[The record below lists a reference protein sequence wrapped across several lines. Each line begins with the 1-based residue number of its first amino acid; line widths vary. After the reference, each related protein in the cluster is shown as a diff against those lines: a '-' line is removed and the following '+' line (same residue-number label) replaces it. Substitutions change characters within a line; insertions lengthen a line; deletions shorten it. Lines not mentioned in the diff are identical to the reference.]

1 VAGEPLLEGSRHPA
15 GGDATAGEPV
25 SKPLVSAVREHPT
38 PSAVESQGHV
48 VPAPT
53 ELQLCLPITVV
64 LVGDAAG
71 AAQMLKQ
78 QRYRRPACHARA
90 EQLDI
95 NLQTRVHHPPRPKH
109 QLPTRCRPQRQRPV
123 RPHAAAD
130 ALALEHM
137 DLAEKIAGNFARRT
151 VHPKEDLLQLAM
163 IGLIKAAR
171 RYDPSRGPFRPYGR
185 TYANGE
191 ITHFL
196 RDNGFLLK
204 VPPTWRELHA
214 RGQRLLTSGVGVS
227 EMLVRLGIS
236 REQWIQIVDACLV
249 RVVAFAVE

>member
-1 VAGEPLLEGSRHPA
+1 
-15 GGDATAGEPV
+15 V
-25 SKPLVSAVREHPT
+25 SVPIASAVREHPK
-38 PSAVESQGHV
+38 PSAVESPR
-48 VPAPT
+48 PAVLTPAA
-53 ELQLCLPITVV
+53 LQLVLPLTVV
-64 LVGDAAG
+64 LVGNAAG
-71 AAQMLKQ
+71 AERMLRQ
-78 QRYRRPACHARA
+78 RRYRRPACHARA
-90 EQLDI
+90 QQLEI
-95 NLQTRVHHPPRPKH
+95 NLHAPVRHHPRAQGQRP
-109 QLPTRCRPQRQRPV
+109 PRCRPRRERPV

-137 DLAEKIAGNFARRT
+137 DMAEKIAGNFARRT

-204 VPPTWRELHA
+204 VPPTWREIHT
-214 RGQRLLTSGVGVS
+214 RGQRLLTSGVGVE
-227 EMLVRLGIS
+227 EMLDRIGMS
-236 REQWIQIVDACLV
+236 RTQWIQIVDACSV
-249 RVVAFAVE
+249 RVVAFPVD

>member
-1 VAGEPLLEGSRHPA
+1 M
-15 GGDATAGEPV
+15 
-25 SKPLVSAVREHPT
+25 VSAVRELPT
-38 PSAVESQGHV
+38 SSLLASPEDDVLVPIV
-48 VPAPT
+48 V
-53 ELQLCLPITVV
+53 QLVLPLTVV
-64 LVGDAAG
+64 LVGDATG
-71 AAQMLKQ
+71 VERMLRQ
-78 QRYRRPACHARA
+78 RRYRRPACHARA
-90 EQLDI
+90 EQLEI
-95 NLQTRVHHPPRPKH
+95 NLDAPVRHPPRSQSQRP
-109 QLPTRCRPQRQRPV
+109 PRCRPRRQRPM
-123 RPHAAAD
+123 RPYAAAD
-130 ALALEHM
+130 ALALEHT

-214 RGQRLLTSGVGVS
+214 RGQRLLTSGVGV
-227 EMLVRLGIS
+227 EELLERIGVS
-236 REQWIQIVDACLV
+236 RVQWIQIVDACSV
-249 RVVAFAVE
+249 RVVAFTVD

>member
-1 VAGEPLLEGSRHPA
+1 M
-15 GGDATAGEPV
+15 V
-25 SKPLVSAVREHPT
+25 STVREHPR
-38 PSAVESQGHV
+38 PSLVASPGAALLAPV
-48 VPAPT
+48 VV
-53 ELQLCLPITVV
+53 QLVLPISVV

-71 AAQMLKQ
+71 AAQMLRQ
-78 QRYRRPACHARA
+78 RRYRRPACHARA
-90 EQLDI
+90 EQLEI
-95 NLQTRVHHPPRPKH
+95 NLHAPIRHHPRP
-109 QLPTRCRPQRQRPV
+109 QVQRPLRCRPRRERPV

-130 ALALEHM
+130 ALALDHM
-137 DLAEKIAGNFARRT
+137 DLAEKIAGNFVRCT

-204 VPPTWRELHA
+204 VPPTWREIHA
-214 RGQRLLTSGVGVS
+214 RGQRLLTSGVGVG
-227 EMLVRLGIS
+227 EMLERIGIS
-236 REQWIQIVDACLV
+236 RAQWIQVVDACSV
-249 RVVAFAVE
+249 RVVAFPLE

>member
-1 VAGEPLLEGSRHPA
+1 MESPRLAVLTPA
-15 GGDATAGEPV
+15 AV
-25 SKPLVSAVREHPT
+25 QLV
-38 PSAVESQGHV
+38 
-48 VPAPT
+48 
-53 ELQLCLPITVV
+53 LPITVV

-71 AAQMLKQ
+71 AERMLKQ
-78 QRYRRPACHARA
+78 RSYRLPVCHARA

-95 NLQTRVHHPPRPKH
+95 NLQASVHHQPRPKC
-109 QLPTRCRPQRQRPV
+109 QPTTSYRPRRQRPV

-214 RGQRLLTSGVGVS
+214 RGQRLLTSGVCVG
-227 EMLVRLGIS
+227 EMLERLGIS
-236 REQWIQIVDACLV
+236 REQWIQIADACSV
-249 RVVAFAVE
+249 RVVAFHVE

>member
-1 VAGEPLLEGSRHPA
+1 M
-15 GGDATAGEPV
+15 
-25 SKPLVSAVREHPT
+25 VSAVRECPR
-38 PSAVESQGHV
+38 PSPQANAGAAEPPAVV
-48 VPAPT
+48 V
-53 ELQLCLPITVV
+53 QLVLPITVV
-64 LVGDAAG
+64 LVGDATG
-71 AAQMLKQ
+71 VERMLRQ
-78 QRYRRPACHARA
+78 RRYRRPACHARA
-90 EQLDI
+90 EQLEI
-95 NLQTRVHHPPRPKH
+95 NLDAPVRHPPRY
-109 QLPTRCRPQRQRPV
+109 QGQRPPQPRPRRERPV
-123 RPHAAAD
+123 RPHDAAD

-151 VHPKEDLLQLAM
+151 IHPKEDLLQLAM

-214 RGQRLLTSGVGVS
+214 RGQRLLTSGVGVE
-227 EMLVRLGIS
+227 EMLERIEMS
-236 REQWIQIVDACLV
+236 RAQWIQIVDACSV
-249 RVVAFAVE
+249 RVVAFPVD

>member
-1 VAGEPLLEGSRHPA
+1 MTRAVLEAPEQPPPQALAPVGGQPPA
-15 GGDATAGEPV
+15 V
-25 SKPLVSAVREHPT
+25 
-38 PSAVESQGHV
+38 
-48 VPAPT
+48 
-53 ELQLCLPITVV
+53 QLSLPITVV
-64 LVGDAAG
+64 LVGTHAG
-71 AAQMLKQ
+71 VTRMLRQ
-78 QRYRRPACHARA
+78 RRYRRPACCARA
-90 EQLDI
+90 GQLEI
-95 NLQTRVHHPPRPKH
+95 NWAEPARHPPRVKAR
-109 QLPTRCRPQRQRPV
+109 QVSRCRPRRQRPV

-204 VPPTWRELHA
+204 VPPTWREIHA
-214 RGQRLLTSGVGVS
+214 RGQRLLTSGVGVAM
-227 EMLVRLGIS
+227 MLERLEIS
-236 REQWIQIVDACLV
+236 REQWIQIADACSV
-249 RVVAFAVE
+249 RVVAFPAE

>member
-1 VAGEPLLEGSRHPA
+1 MRGI
-15 GGDATAGEPV
+15 V
-25 SKPLVSAVREHPT
+25 SELVLPAVRDCCT
-38 PSAVESQGHV
+38 PSVMESPLPAVLT
-48 VPAPT
+48 PAAVQLVLPT
-53 ELQLCLPITVV
+53 TVV

-71 AAQMLKQ
+71 VAQMLKQ
-78 QRYRRPACHARA
+78 RRYRRPACHARA
-90 EQLDI
+90 EQLEI
-95 NLQTRVHHPPRPKH
+95 SLHAPMRHHPRAQGQP
-109 QLPTRCRPQRQRPV
+109 LPRCRLRRQRPV
-123 RPHAAAD
+123 RLHAAAD

-214 RGQRLLTSGVGVS
+214 RGQRLLTSGVGVG
-227 EMLVRLGIS
+227 EMLERVGIS
-236 REQWIQIVDACLV
+236 REQWIQIVDACSV
-249 RVVAFAVE
+249 RVVAFPID

>member
-1 VAGEPLLEGSRHPA
+1 MGSAVQDHPA
-15 GGDATAGEPV
+15 PSVLESPAAEVLVPV
-25 SKPLVSAVREHPT
+25 VVQLV
-38 PSAVESQGHV
+38 
-48 VPAPT
+48 
-53 ELQLCLPITVV
+53 LPITVV
-64 LVGDAAG
+64 LVGDSTG
-71 AAQMLKQ
+71 VERMLRQ
-78 QRYRRPACHARA
+78 RRYRRPACHARA
-90 EQLDI
+90 QQLEI
-95 NLQTRVHHPPRPKH
+95 NLQAPARHPPRCQAQRP
-109 QLPTRCRPQRQRPV
+109 PRCRPRRQRPV
-123 RPHAAAD
+123 HPHAVAD

-151 VHPKEDLLQLAM
+151 IHPKEDLLQLAM

-214 RGQRLLTSGVGVS
+214 RGQRMMNFGASISEVAERLSISLDKWMQIAEACSVS
-227 EMLVRLGIS
+227 V
-236 REQWIQIVDACLV
+236 Q
-249 RVVAFAVE
+249 AFSFE

>member
-1 VAGEPLLEGSRHPA
+1 M
-15 GGDATAGEPV
+15 
-25 SKPLVSAVREHPT
+25 VSAVREHSA
-38 PSAVESQGHV
+38 PSVCESPAAEVLAPV
-48 VPAPT
+48 VV
-53 ELQLCLPITVV
+53 QLVLPITVV

-71 AAQMLKQ
+71 AARMLLQ
-78 QRYRRPACHARA
+78 RRYRRPACNARA
-90 EQLDI
+90 QQLEI
-95 NLQTRVHHPPRPKH
+95 NLVAPARHHPRSRAQRP
-109 QLPTRCRPQRQRPV
+109 LRCRQRRQRPV

-214 RGQRLLTSGVGVS
+214 RGQRLLTSGVGVA
-227 EMLVRLGIS
+227 EMLERLEIS
-236 REQWIQIVDACLV
+236 REQWIQIVDACSV
-249 RVVAFAVE
+249 RVVAFPVECCL

>member
-1 VAGEPLLEGSRHPA
+1 M
-15 GGDATAGEPV
+15 
-25 SKPLVSAVREHPT
+25 VSALPEHPR
-38 PSAVESQGHV
+38 PSLVASPGAAVLAPAV
-48 VPAPT
+48 V
-53 ELQLCLPITVV
+53 QLILPITVV
-64 LVGDAAG
+64 LVGDATG
-71 AAQMLKQ
+71 VEEVLR
-78 QRYRRPACHARA
+78 QRCYRRPACHARA
-90 EQLDI
+90 HQLEI
-95 NLQTRVHHPPRPKH
+95 NLQVPARHPPRGQGQRP
-109 QLPTRCRPQRQRPV
+109 PRCRPRRERPV

-130 ALALEHM
+130 ALALQHM

-204 VPPTWRELHA
+204 VPPTWREIHA
-214 RGQRLLTSGVGVS
+214 RGQRLLSSGVGVE
-227 EMLVRLGIS
+227 EMLERIGIS
-236 REQWIQIVDACLV
+236 REHWIQIVDACSV
-249 RVVAFAVE
+249 RVVAFPVH

>member
-1 VAGEPLLEGSRHPA
+1 MSEPLASG
-15 GGDATAGEPV
+15 
-25 SKPLVSAVREHPT
+25 VRECSTH
-38 PSAVESQGHV
+38 SAVESPR
-48 VPAPT
+48 PAVLTPAAV
-53 ELQLCLPITVV
+53 QLVLPLTVV
-64 LVGDAAG
+64 LVGDAAS
-71 AAQMLKQ
+71 AAQMLRQ
-78 QRYRRPACHARA
+78 RRYRRPGCHASA
-90 EQLDI
+90 QQLEI
-95 NLQTRVHHPPRPKH
+95 NLHAPVHHPPRH
-109 QLPTRCRPQRQRPV
+109 QGKQPVRCRPLRQRPV

-214 RGQRLLTSGVGVS
+214 RGQRLLTTGVGVA
-227 EMLVRLGIS
+227 EILERLGIS
-236 REQWIQIVDACLV
+236 REQWIQIADACSV
-249 RVVAFAVE
+249 RVVAFSVE

>member
-1 VAGEPLLEGSRHPA
+1 M
-15 GGDATAGEPV
+15 
-25 SKPLVSAVREHPT
+25 VSAVREHPRPSLEAT
-38 PSAVESQGHV
+38 PRPGVLTSAAV
-48 VPAPT
+48 
-53 ELQLCLPITVV
+53 QLVLPITVV
-64 LVGDAAG
+64 LVGDATG
-71 AAQMLKQ
+71 AERMLR
-78 QRYRRPACHARA
+78 QRCYCRPACHARA
-90 EQLDI
+90 EQLEI
-95 NLQTRVHHPPRPKH
+95 NLHTSVHHHPKA
-109 QLPTRCRPQRQRPV
+109 QGQRTPRCRPRRQRPV

-151 VHPKEDLLQLAM
+151 IHPKEDLLQLAM

-204 VPPTWRELHA
+204 VPPTWREIHA
-214 RGQRLLTSGVGVS
+214 RGQRLLTSGVGVE
-227 EMLVRLGIS
+227 EMLERIGMS
-236 REQWIQIVDACLV
+236 RAQWIQIVDACLV
-249 RVVAFAVE
+249 RVVAFPVD

>member
-1 VAGEPLLEGSRHPA
+1 M
-15 GGDATAGEPV
+15 
-25 SKPLVSAVREHPT
+25 VSAVRER
-38 PSAVESQGHV
+38 SARSLLES
-48 VPAPT
+48 PAP
-53 ELQLCLPITVV
+53 EALAPVVVQLVLPITVV
-64 LVGDAAG
+64 LVGDPAG
-71 AAQMLKQ
+71 AARMLR
-78 QRYRRPACHARA
+78 QRRHRRPACHARA
-90 EQLDI
+90 QQLEI
-95 NLQTRVHHPPRPKH
+95 NLHAPVGHHSRAQGQRPPR
-109 QLPTRCRPQRQRPV
+109 CRQPRQRPM
-123 RPHAAAD
+123 RPHATAD

-204 VPPTWRELHA
+204 VPPTWREIHA
-214 RGQRLLTSGVGVS
+214 RGQRLLTSGVGVG
-227 EMLVRLGIS
+227 EMLEQIGIS
-236 REQWIQIVDACLV
+236 REQWIQIVDACSV
-249 RVVAFAVE
+249 RVVAFPVD

>member
-1 VAGEPLLEGSRHPA
+1 M
-15 GGDATAGEPV
+15 
-25 SKPLVSAVREHPT
+25 SKPLVSAVRECST
-38 PSAVESQGHV
+38 LSAVESQGPA
-48 VPAPT
+48 VPAPAV
-53 ELQLCLPITVV
+53 LQLCLPITVV

-71 AAQMLKQ
+71 TAQMLKQ
-78 QRYRRPACHARA
+78 RRYRRPACHARA

-95 NLQTRVHHPPRPKH
+95 NLQTPVHHPPRPKH
-109 QLPTRCRPQRQRPV
+109 QPPTRCRPRRQRPV

-214 RGQRLLTSGVGVS
+214 RGQRLLTSGVGLE
-227 EMLVRLGIS
+227 EMLERLGIS
-236 REQWIQIVDACLV
+236 RVQWIQIVDACSV
-249 RVVAFAVE
+249 RVVAFPVD

>member
-1 VAGEPLLEGSRHPA
+1 MRCAVLEVPEQSPTQGQAPLEVK
-15 GGDATAGEPV
+15 TA
-25 SKPLVSAVREHPT
+25 AV
-38 PSAVESQGHV
+38 
-48 VPAPT
+48 
-53 ELQLCLPITVV
+53 QLLLPIPVV
-64 LVGDAAG
+64 LVGTAAG
-71 AAQMLKQ
+71 AARML
-78 QRYRRPACHARA
+78 RRRSYRRPGCCAQAQQLEISWQAPAR
-90 EQLDI
+90 
-95 NLQTRVHHPPRPKH
+95 HPPRA
-109 QLPTRCRPQRQRPV
+109 QVRQSPTCRPRRKRPV

-204 VPPTWRELHA
+204 VPPTWREIHA
-214 RGQRLLTSGVGVS
+214 RGQRLLASGVGVE
-227 EMLVRLGIS
+227 EMLERIGMS
-236 REQWIQIVDACLV
+236 CPQWIQIVDACSV
-249 RVVAFAVE
+249 RVVAFSADCRCP

>member
-1 VAGEPLLEGSRHPA
+1 VSELLVSTVREGSTPSVV
-15 GGDATAGEPV
+15 ESP
-25 SKPLVSAVREHPT
+25 
-38 PSAVESQGHV
+38 PSAVLT
-48 VPAPT
+48 PAAV
-53 ELQLCLPITVV
+53 QLVLPITVV
-64 LVGDAAG
+64 LVGDASG

-78 QRYRRPACHARA
+78 GRYRRPACHARA
-90 EQLDI
+90 EQLEI
-95 NLQTRVHHPPRPKH
+95 NPQAPVHHPPKPKC
-109 QLPTRCRPQRQRPV
+109 QQAMRCMPRRQRAV
-123 RPHAAAD
+123 RPHAVAD

-151 VHPKEDLLQLAM
+151 VHQKEDLLQLAM

-214 RGQRLLTSGVGVS
+214 RGQRLLASGVGLE
-227 EMLVRLGIS
+227 EMLGRLGIS
-236 REQWIQIVDACLV
+236 REQWFQIVDACSV
-249 RVVAFAVE
+249 RVVAFTSE

>member
-1 VAGEPLLEGSRHPA
+1 
-15 GGDATAGEPV
+15 
-25 SKPLVSAVREHPT
+25 VSAVREHPT
-38 PSAVESQGHV
+38 PTLGKSPGAAVLAPAV
-48 VPAPT
+48 V
-53 ELQLCLPITVV
+53 QLVLPITVV

-71 AAQMLKQ
+71 AAQMLR
-78 QRYRRPACHARA
+78 QRRYHRPACQARA

-95 NLQTRVHHPPRPKH
+95 SLYAPVRHHPRV
-109 QLPTRCRPQRQRPV
+109 QGQRASRCRPRRERPV

-204 VPPTWRELHA
+204 VPPTWREIHA
-214 RGQRLLTSGVGVS
+214 RGQRLLTTGVCEV
-227 EMLVRLGIS
+227 EILERLQIS
-236 REQWIQIVDACLV
+236 HDQWIQIVDACSV
-249 RVVAFAVE
+249 QVVAFPAE

>member
-1 VAGEPLLEGSRHPA
+1 VLTPAAVQLVLPL
-15 GGDATAGEPV
+15 
-25 SKPLVSAVREHPT
+25 
-38 PSAVESQGHV
+38 
-48 VPAPT
+48 
-53 ELQLCLPITVV
+53 TVV
-64 LVGDAAG
+64 LVGNAAG
-71 AAQMLKQ
+71 AERMLRQ
-78 QRYRRPACHARA
+78 RRYRRPACHARA
-90 EQLDI
+90 QQLEI
-95 NLQTRVHHPPRPKH
+95 NLQTPARHPPRAQGQRP
-109 QLPTRCRPQRQRPV
+109 PRCRPRRQRPV

-130 ALALEHM
+130 ALALQHR

-214 RGQRLLTSGVGVS
+214 RGQRLLTLGVGVTA
-227 EMLVRLGIS
+227 MLERLEIS
-236 REQWIQIVDACLV
+236 REQWIQIVDACSV
-249 RVVAFAVE
+249 RVVAFPAE

>member
-1 VAGEPLLEGSRHPA
+1 MPI
-15 GGDATAGEPV
+15 
-25 SKPLVSAVREHPT
+25 VSAVQELPT
-38 PSAVESQGHV
+38 PSLPASPGAAVLTPAV
-48 VPAPT
+48 V
-53 ELQLCLPITVV
+53 QLVLPITVV

-71 AAQMLKQ
+71 AARMLRQ
-78 QRYRRPACHARA
+78 RRYRRPACHARA
-90 EQLDI
+90 EQLEI
-95 NLQTRVHHPPRPKH
+95 SLHAPVRHHPRAQGQRP
-109 QLPTRCRPQRQRPV
+109 PRCRPRRERPV

-130 ALALEHM
+130 ALALQHR

-214 RGQRLLTSGVGVS
+214 RGQRLLTSGVDAALMLERLGVS
-227 EMLVRLGIS
+227 RA
-236 REQWIQIVDACLV
+236 QWQHIMEACSV
-249 RVVAFAVE
+249 RVVAFPVE

>member
-1 VAGEPLLEGSRHPA
+1 MSE
-15 GGDATAGEPV
+15 
-25 SKPLVSAVREHPT
+25 PLVSAVRECST
-38 PSAVESQGHV
+38 PSVMKSSRPAVLTSADV
-48 VPAPT
+48 
-53 ELQLCLPITVV
+53 QLVLPITVV

-78 QRYRRPACHARA
+78 RHYRRPACHARA

-95 NLQTRVHHPPRPKH
+95 NLQAPVHHPARPKC
-109 QLPTRCRPQRQRPV
+109 QPPTRCRPQRQRPV

-214 RGQRLLTSGVGVS
+214 RGQRQLTSGVGVA
-227 EMLVRLGIS
+227 EMLKRLGIS
-236 REQWIQIVDACLV
+236 REQWIQIVDACSV
-249 RVVAFAVE
+249 RVVAFPVD

>member
-1 VAGEPLLEGSRHPA
+1 MLLGRSECCGNGATGGRHAMPKRISWTSTSTLQCVTTPEPKGQR
-15 GGDATAGEPV
+15 
-25 SKPLVSAVREHPT
+25 
-38 PSAVESQGHV
+38 PS
-48 VPAPT
+48 
-53 ELQLCLPITVV
+53 
-64 LVGDAAG
+64 
-71 AAQMLKQ
+71 
-78 QRYRRPACHARA
+78 
-90 EQLDI
+90 
-95 NLQTRVHHPPRPKH
+95 
-109 QLPTRCRPQRQRPV
+109 RCRPRRERPV

-130 ALALEHM
+130 ALALQHR

-204 VPPTWRELHA
+204 VPPTWREIHA
-214 RGQRLLTSGVGVS
+214 RGQRLLTSGVGVG
-227 EMLVRLGIS
+227 EMLERIGIS
-236 REQWIQIVDACLV
+236 RAAVDSDC
-249 RVVAFAVE
+249 

>member
-1 VAGEPLLEGSRHPA
+1 M
-15 GGDATAGEPV
+15 
-25 SKPLVSAVREHPT
+25 VSAVREHPAPSLLASPRPAVLT
-38 PSAVESQGHV
+38 PAAV
-48 VPAPT
+48 
-53 ELQLCLPITVV
+53 QLVLPLTVV

-71 AAQMLKQ
+71 VARMLR
-78 QRYRRPACHARA
+78 QRCNRRPECHAQA
-90 EQLDI
+90 EQLEI
-95 NLQTRVHHPPRPKH
+95 NLHAPVRHQARPQGQRPP
-109 QLPTRCRPQRQRPV
+109 RCRPRRERPV

-130 ALALEHM
+130 ALALEHR

-204 VPPTWRELHA
+204 VPPTWREIHA
-214 RGQRLLTSGVGVS
+214 RGQRLLTSGVGLG
-227 EMLVRLGIS
+227 EMLERIGVS
-236 REQWIQIVDACLV
+236 REQWAQIVDACSA
-249 RVVAFAVE
+249 RVVALTLD

>member
-1 VAGEPLLEGSRHPA
+1 M
-15 GGDATAGEPV
+15 
-25 SKPLVSAVREHPT
+25 VSAVREY
-38 PSAVESQGHV
+38 
-48 VPAPT
+48 PAPSVL
-53 ELQLCLPITVV
+53 ESPALEVLAPVVVQLVLPITVV
-64 LVGDAAG
+64 LIGDATG
-71 AAQMLKQ
+71 AERMLR
-78 QRYRRPACHARA
+78 QRRYLRPACHARA
-90 EQLDI
+90 EQLEI
-95 NLQTRVHHPPRPKH
+95 NLQAPTRHPPRAQGQQPVGSS
-109 QLPTRCRPQRQRPV
+109 PRVRRRPV
-123 RPHAAAD
+123 RPHAVAD

-214 RGQRLLTSGVGVS
+214 RGQRLLASGVGVA
-227 EMLVRLGIS
+227 EMLEQLGLQ
-236 REQWIQIVDACLV
+236 RDRWDQVAEACSL
-249 RVVAFAVE
+249 RILHIESLES

>member
-1 VAGEPLLEGSRHPA
+1 VVK
-15 GGDATAGEPV
+15 D
-25 SKPLVSAVREHPT
+25 HPT
-38 PSAVESQGHV
+38 PSTEESSCHAVR
-48 VPAPT
+48 PT
-53 ELQLCLPITVV
+53 AALQLVLPITVV

-71 AAQMLKQ
+71 AARMLR
-78 QRYRRPACHARA
+78 QRRYLRPACHARA
-90 EQLDI
+90 EQLEI
-95 NLQTRVHHPPRPKH
+95 NLLEAARHRPRTQCLGAPS
-109 QLPTRCRPQRQRPV
+109 CRPRRQRPV

-204 VPPTWRELHA
+204 VPPTWREIHA
-214 RGQRLLTSGVGVS
+214 RGQRLLTSGIGVG
-227 EMLVRLGIS
+227 EMLERIGIS
-236 REQWIQIVDACLV
+236 RELWIQIVEACSV
-249 RVVAFAVE
+249 RVVAFSVE

>member
-1 VAGEPLLEGSRHPA
+1 MP
-15 GGDATAGEPV
+15 
-25 SKPLVSAVREHPT
+25 EHPT
-38 PSAVESQGHV
+38 PTLGKSPGAAVLALAV
-48 VPAPT
+48 V
-53 ELQLCLPITVV
+53 QLVLPITVV
-64 LVGDAAG
+64 LIGDATG
-71 AAQMLKQ
+71 AERMLRQ
-78 QRYRRPACHARA
+78 RRYRRPACHARA
-90 EQLDI
+90 EQLEIDW
-95 NLQTRVHHPPRPKH
+95 QYSARHRPRH
-109 QLPTRCRPQRQRPV
+109 GAQAAQASRCRPRRQRPV

-130 ALALEHM
+130 ALALEHR

-151 VHPKEDLLQLAM
+151 VHPKEDLLQIAM

-214 RGQRLLTSGVGVS
+214 RGQRLLISGVGVTA
-227 EMLVRLGIS
+227 MLKRLEIS
-236 REQWIQIVDACLV
+236 REQWIQIVDACSV
-249 RVVAFAVE
+249 RVVAFPVD

>member
-1 VAGEPLLEGSRHPA
+1 ML
-15 GGDATAGEPV
+15 
-25 SKPLVSAVREHPT
+25 SAVRECPG
-38 PSAVESQGHV
+38 PSPLANSGAAEPAAVV
-48 VPAPT
+48 V
-53 ELQLCLPITVV
+53 QLVLPITVV
-64 LVGDAAG
+64 LVGDATG
-71 AAQMLKQ
+71 VERMLRQ
-78 QRYRRPACHARA
+78 RRYRRPACHARA
-90 EQLDI
+90 HQLEI
-95 NLQTRVHHPPRPKH
+95 NLQVPARHPPRGQGQRP
-109 QLPTRCRPQRQRPV
+109 PRCRPRRERPV

-204 VPPTWRELHA
+204 VPPTWREIHA
-214 RGQRLLTSGVGVS
+214 RGQRLLSSGVGVE
-227 EMLVRLGIS
+227 EMLERIGIS
-236 REQWIQIVDACLV
+236 REHWIQIVDACSV
-249 RVVAFAVE
+249 RVVAFPVH

>member
-1 VAGEPLLEGSRHPA
+1 MTGAVLKVPEQLPTQALV
-15 GGDATAGEPV
+15 PV
-25 SKPLVSAVREHPT
+25 DGQLGV
-38 PSAVESQGHV
+38 
-48 VPAPT
+48 
-53 ELQLCLPITVV
+53 LQLSLPITVV
-64 LVGDAAG
+64 LVGTAAG
-71 AAQMLKQ
+71 AAKMLRQ
-78 QRYRRPACHARA
+78 RRYRRPACCARA
-90 EQLDI
+90 GQLEL
-95 NLQTRVHHPPRPKH
+95 NLAEPARHPPRTKTC
-109 QLPTRCRPQRQRPV
+109 QASQCRPRRQRPV

-171 RYDPSRGPFRPYGR
+171 RYDPSRGSFRPYGR

-204 VPPTWRELHA
+204 VPPTWREIHA
-214 RGQRLLTSGVGVS
+214 RGQRLLTSGVGVE
-227 EMLVRLGIS
+227 EMLERIRMS
-236 REQWIQIVDACLV
+236 RAQWIQIVDACSV
-249 RVVAFAVE
+249 RVVAFPVD